1 MAAKLEGGAWVRR
14 VRREWTASAQ
24 AWERWEPALVAS
36 LSAVDGHLFRAL
48 ELAPGHRV
56 LDFGCGSGEPT
67 LALAPLVAPGEV
79 IGVDLSAPMLA
90 TARRRARLRH
100 ADNVRFLRGDIA
112 RMPLP
117 GRFDRV
123 LSRYGLMF
131 VDDIPLALEH
141 LRRAMKPGGRIA
153 LAVWGPI
160 ESNAFVQVRAYTAQ
174 PFLKW
179 PPPDA
184 EHNPGP
190 LRLARRGLLS
200 RHLRRAGFEKV
211 RARAAHVPLVY
222 SGIDDYFEY
231 SFQVP
236 GPMMDLFESLTLR
249 QRAVLRRRMA
259 RALAPYVD
267 GPLVR
272 LPALAWVVS
281 GVKASGRLSRA

>member
-1 MAAKLEGGAWVRR
+1 MAAKLAGAAWVRR
-14 VRREWTASAQ
+14 VRREWTASAR
-24 AWERWEPALVAS
+24 AWERWEPELVAS
-36 LSAVDGHLFRAL
+36 LSAVDAHLIRAL
-48 ELAPGHRV
+48 ELAPRHRV

-79 IGVDLSAPMLA
+79 VGVDLSAPMLA

-100 ADNVRFLRGDIA
+100 ADNVRFLCGDIA
-112 RMPLP
+112 RMRLP

-123 LSRYGLMF
+123 VSRYGMMF
-131 VDDIPLALEH
+131 VDDIPLALEQ
-141 LRRAMKPGGRIA
+141 LRRVMKVGGRIVM
-153 LAVWGPI
+153 AVWGPL
-160 ESNAFVQVRAYTAQ
+160 ESNAFVQVRAYAAR
-174 PFLKW
+174 PFLSW
-179 PPPDA
+179 PPPDP

-200 RHLRRAGFEKV
+200 RYLRRAGFERV
-211 RARAAHVPLVY
+211 RSHAAHVPLVY

-236 GPMMDLFESLTLR
+236 GPMMELFESLTAR
-249 QRAVLRRRMA
+249 QRAILRRRMA

-272 LPALAWVVS
+272 LPAMAWVVS
-281 GVKASGRLSRA
+281 GVKPSRPRSRA